1 MKQITILRMRP
12 GAETQAKALEL
23 FLTHGTTRETEWVMA
38 SANSQTYIS
47 LGDINDDPDLTGI
60 ATYAP
65 YFDMEA
71 IPVVAV
77 DDTWVAAMQ
86 EAVQRQQ

>member
-38 SANSQTYIS
+38 STNSQTYIS
-47 LGDINDDPDLTGI
+47 LGDITDDADLAGIHRLVGTLTAGNRARTGPENGEWGS
-60 ATYAP
+60 A
-65 YFDMEA
+65 DGK
-71 IPVVAV
+71 IPV
-77 DDTWVAAMQ
+77 
-86 EAVQRQQ
+86 